1 MKEDKIFS
9 RQAQKITDGKYD
21 LFFETNGKVE
31 DFRKRK
37 KRIFIAMM
45 NVTEDGK
52 MEQQAQCIRLKTG
65 KARRRDRFDS
75 NLFAGKSD
83 WYGHKKII

>member
-9 RQAQKITDGKYD
+9 RQAQKITDGEYD

-31 DFRKRK
+31 GFQEKETY
-37 KRIFIAMM
+37 FIAMM

-52 MEQQAQCIRLKTG
+52 MEPQAQCIRLKNG
-65 KARRRDRFDS
+65 
-75 NLFAGKSD
+75 
-83 WYGHKKII
+83 